1 MTDYDKLKGFIDEI
15 DGLYM
20 ESGRSSSLFMA
31 WRSKVL
37 RFLEVRYGE
46 ASRYVK
52 DIEGLDF
59 QSMSFDPSQN
69 RTAYKQDL
77 YTAKEI
83 LSTYLDEISERDSI
97 DVTPTQSI
105 SFSKIF
111 IVHGHDGELKESVA
125 RIIEKQGI
133 EAIILSE
140 QANRGRTIIEKI
152 EDNSDVSSAICLFTA
167 DDIGKEKTETDE
179 KPRARQNVVFEAG
192 YFIGKLG
199 RSNIVILADND
210 IEIPSDLSGVVY
222 TNTENWQVDLLRD
235 LKSMGYT
242 IDFNKIF

>member
-1 MTDYDKLKGFIDEI
+1 MSDYNKLKEFVDEI

-20 ESGRSSSLFMA
+20 ENGHTSPRFKA

-37 RFLEVRYGE
+37 RFLEAKYGE

-52 DIEGLDF
+52 DIERLDF

-69 RTAYKQDL
+69 KIAYKQDL

-83 LSTYLDEISERDSI
+83 LSTYLDEISETDSI
-97 DVTPTQSI
+97 DATPTQSI

-111 IVHGHDGELKESVA
+111 IVHGHDGELKESIA
-125 RIIEKQGI
+125 RIIERQDI

-167 DDIGKEKTETDE
+167 DDIGKEKTETEE
-179 KPRARQNVVFEAG
+179 KLRARQNVVFETG

-199 RSNIVILADND
+199 RGNIVILADND
-210 IEIPSDLSGVVY
+210 VEIPSDLFGVVY
-222 TNTENWQVDLLRD
+222 TNTSNWKVELLKE
-235 LKSMGYT
+235 LAAIGYV
-242 IDFNKIF
+242 IDFSKL